1 MSAPNTTVESWYR
14 STPSR
19 RPRSDMEVSLPTKQ
33 PVPLSKG
40 LFAGLFRRKLT
51 ERFLNQLHDE
61 ILKLDGFLAKENYT
75 AVTAAYYQ
83 LAVEAAVRIKRPDL
97 IKEFEAQRD
106 QAILEARSAPRFR
119 ARKAK

>member
-1 MSAPNTTVESWYR
+1 MSAPNTTIEGWYR

-19 RPRSDMEVSLPTKQ
+19 RPRSDREVELPTKQ
-33 PVPLSKG
+33 PVVSKT

-51 ERFLNQLHDE
+51 ERFLNQMHDE
-61 ILKLDGFLAKENYT
+61 ILKLDTYLAKENYT

-106 QAILEARSAPRFR
+106 QAILDARSAPRLR
-119 ARKAK
+119 QRKAK